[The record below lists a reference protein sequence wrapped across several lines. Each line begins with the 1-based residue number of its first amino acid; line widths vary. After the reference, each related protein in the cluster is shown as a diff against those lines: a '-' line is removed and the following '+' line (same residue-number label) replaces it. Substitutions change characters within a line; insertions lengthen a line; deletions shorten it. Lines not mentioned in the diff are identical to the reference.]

1 MLVLLMVLN
10 PRLLYLLRTLTQI
23 QPQKVLLLVRVLM
36 LTLLSRMAL
45 LYPAPRIVLA
55 RLTRI
60 AKSVAS
66 TGHVATMSPPVL
78 SHTMMMTSM
87 IAQRGKPP
95 RKVEQPLLTLIP
107 SRFEMV
113 KMHHVFAR
121 QSPPRRHL
129 LLFL

>member
-1 MLVLLMVLN
+1 MLLLMALN
-10 PRLLYLLRTLTQI
+10 LRLLYLPRTLIQI

-66 TGHVATMSPPVL
+66 TGHVTTIPLPVL
-78 SHTMMMTSM
+78 SHMMMMTSM

-95 RKVEQPLLTLIP
+95 RKGEQALSTSIP
-107 SRFEMV
+107 FRFEMV
-113 KMHHVFAR
+113 KTPRVFAR
-121 QSPPRRHL
+121 QSPPRRHP